1 MKKAFLKE
9 IAKVE
14 MTKKESLDMKLCAY
28 VELLDTIKE
37 MHINN
42 KKKAIREFEKY
53 SNFQVLKMVSFDLD
67 FR

>member
-1 MKKAFLKE
+1 MKKALLKE

-42 KKKAIREFEKY
+42 KKQLE
-53 SNFQVLKMVSFDLD
+53 NLKSIQTFKCLKW
-67 FR
+67 

>member
-1 MKKAFLKE
+1 
-9 IAKVE
+9 
-14 MTKKESLDMKLCAY
+14 MKLCAY

-53 SNFQVLKMVSFDLD
+53 SNFQVLKMVSFDLG
-67 FR
+67 F

>member
-1 MKKAFLKE
+1 MKKALLKE

-28 VELLDTIKE
+28 VELLDKIKE

-42 KKKAIREFEKY
+42 KKQLE
-53 SNFQVLKMVSFDLD
+53 NLKSIQTFKC
-67 FR
+67 

>member
-42 KKKAIREFEKY
+42 KKKQLE
-53 SNFQVLKMVSFDLD
+53 NLKSIQTFKC
-67 FR
+67 

>member
-1 MKKAFLKE
+1 MKE

-42 KKKAIREFEKY
+42 KKKQLE
-53 SNFQVLKMVSFDLD
+53 NLKSIQTFKC
-67 FR
+67 

>member
-1 MKKAFLKE
+1 MVIVIHRFIKKMKKALLKE

-14 MTKKESLDMKLCAY
+14 MTRKECLDMKSCAY

-42 KKKAIREFEKY
+42 KKQLE
-53 SNFQVLKMVSFDLD
+53 NLKSIQTFKC
-67 FR
+67 

>member
-1 MKKAFLKE
+1 MKKALLKE

-37 MHINN
+37 SISII
-42 KKKAIREFEKY
+42 KAIREFEKY
-53 SNFQVLKMVSFDLD
+53 SNFQVLKMVNFDLG
-67 FR
+67 F